1 MRPRCI
7 AAIIAGAAL
16 GACGPS
22 VHVTTMAAPDAPFG
36 QFRTFRVLTPPPRR
50 DGRREPGDPMLV
62 KSISNQALQSNIAD
76 AFIARGYVLDPIAP
90 SFTVAYYASARERL
104 DISLWDYG
112 YRGRWGGFR
121 YMDPVSVYYTEGT
134 VVIDVIDAVTDDLVW
149 RGRGTE
155 RTTDDPGT
163 YQKSQRDA
171 VAAIV
176 RKFPMARPPTRP

>member
-1 MRPRCI
+1 MRPLF
-7 AAIIAGAAL
+7 IIATITATAL
-16 GACGPS
+16 VACGPS
-22 VHVTTMAAPDAPFG
+22 VRVTTMAAPDTRVG

-62 KSISNQALQSNIAD
+62 NSISNQALQSNIAD
-76 AFIARGYVLDPIAP
+76 AFIARGYILDPIAP

-104 DISLWDYG
+104 DLSLWDYG

-121 YMDPVSVYYTEGT
+121 NMDPIPVYYTEGT
-134 VVIDVIDAVTDDLVW
+134 VVIDVIDAVTNDLVW

-155 RTTDDPGT
+155 RTTDDPGA

-176 RKFPMARPPTRP
+176 RKFPEARHPARP